1 MRTDAIQNIYNNGIA
16 SITEDGNAVLQM
28 FKNAGPYIVAATLF
42 KGLEQQV
49 YLAAPETVLACASTA
64 LTGGCY
70 IAGALGV
77 FGMYKALDPH
87 FTQFGYKKIEKVTI
101 TKEEFE
107 VMKNEID
114 RLTAENTDLNR
125 RLNIVY

>member
-1 MRTDAIQNIYNNGIA
+1 MRADALQNIYNNGMT

-42 KGLEQQV
+42 KGLEEQV
-49 YLAAPETVLACASTA
+49 YKVTSETVLSYTSTT
-64 LTGGCY
+64 LTGGYY
-70 IAGALGV
+70 IAFALGV

-87 FTQFGYKKIEKVTI
+87 FTHLGYKKIEKVTI

-107 VMKNEID
+107 VMKKEID
-114 RLTAENTDLNR
+114 RLTAENADLTR
-125 RLNIVY
+125 RNNL